1 MFEGDEEAVMQP
13 AQQELVLSWTKSMDE
28 MPSTGIIER
37 GHDVNERSTKF
48 LSCASP
54 TDLKASSKES
64 RPTSPLECAALDS
77 LRFLSIS
84 QMQNPLFAL
93 RGIDYQKCSRHIPS
107 CSTLRGRSRSMR
119 RNGQRER
126 STLEVKAQF
135 FNNKDRNLPLVPAR
149 RMKISSGKRM
159 RDTPQNGIPARK
171 VANASASAQPKADF
185 AEIVRKTVKTLL
197 GPEVSDDAPLMGAG
211 LDSIAAVELIST
223 LSQNLNIDIEPT
235 ALFDYPTI
243 GSLAKYF
250 AGMATAEAVVPPSLP
265 QVSMKPRAQ
274 VDVAEVVAKA
284 VEELLGTI
292 VPDDAPL
299 MGAGL
304 DSIAAVELVTTLS
317 QNLSTEIEPTALFDH
332 PTIGS
337 LVRYFAAEMEPIAM
351 SSALDSSNILQ
362 ASPEYDA
369 GKMVQ

>member
-1 MFEGDEEAVMQP
+1 
-13 AQQELVLSWTKSMDE
+13 
-28 MPSTGIIER
+28 
-37 GHDVNERSTKF
+37 
-48 LSCASP
+48 
-54 TDLKASSKES
+54 
-64 RPTSPLECAALDS
+64 
-77 LRFLSIS
+77 
-84 QMQNPLFAL
+84 
-93 RGIDYQKCSRHIPS
+93 
-107 CSTLRGRSRSMR
+107 MR
-119 RNGQRER
+119 QNGQRER

-135 FNNKDRNLPLVPAR
+135 FNNKDRILPLVPTS
-149 RMKISSGKRM
+149 RMKTVRGKRM
-159 RDTPQNGIPARK
+159 RDLSTNGISTQR
-171 VANASASAQPKADF
+171 VANASASAQQPRADF

-197 GPEVSDDAPLMGAG
+197 GTEVPDDAPLMGAG

-223 LSQNLNIDIEPT
+223 LSQNLNIEIEPT

-250 AGMATAEAVVPPSLP
+250 AGMETAEAAVPPSLP
-265 QVSMKPRAQ
+265 RDSMKPQAQ

-304 DSIAAVELVTTLS
+304 DSIAAVELVETLS

-337 LVRYFAAEMEPIAM
+337 LVRYFAAEMEPSAM
-351 SSALDSSNILQ
+351 SSAFDSGDILQ
-362 ASPEYDA
+362 ASSEYDV
-369 GKMVQ
+369 GNDKILQ

>member
-1 MFEGDEEAVMQP
+1 MVQPRSTSFEADKEAVVQT
-13 AQQELVLSWTKSMDE
+13 QQELVLSWTQSLDG
-28 MPSTGIIER
+28 MPSIER
-37 GHDVNERSTKF
+37 VHDVNERSTKF
-48 LSCASP
+48 LSCTSP

-64 RPTSPLECAALDS
+64 RPALPLECAALDS

-84 QMQNPLFAL
+84 QTRNPLFAL
-93 RGIDYQKCSRHIPS
+93 RGIDYRECSRHRPS
-107 CSTLRGRSRSMR
+107 CSILRSHSRSRR
-119 RNGQRER
+119 RNGQHEC

-135 FNNKDRNLPLVPAR
+135 SNSKDRNLPLVPTSWL
-149 RMKISSGKRM
+149 KSVSGKRM
-159 RDTPQNGIPARK
+159 RDTPQNGFSTHK
-171 VANASASAQPKADF
+171 VVTASARPRADF

-197 GPEVSDDAPLMGAG
+197 GTEVPDDAPLMGAG

-243 GSLAKYF
+243 ASLAKYF
-250 AGMATAEAVVPPSLP
+250 AGMEPAEAVAPTSLP

-304 DSIAAVELVTTLS
+304 DSIAAVELVETLS

-337 LVRYFAAEMEPIAM
+337 LVRYFAAEMKPSAM
-351 SSALDSSNILQ
+351 SSALESSNILEV
-362 ASPEYDA
+362 SSE
-369 GKMVQ
+369 